1 MKKEA
6 RQHQTGALEAI
17 EKHNE
22 GIIHLPTGTGK
33 SFIQSLA
40 ISNNLQDN
48 RVFVVL
54 APRILLTN
62 QLYNSIKEELLINK
76 KDCHYLVVHS
86 GKAEDKSDFA
96 WSENMPYREVQ
107 STTSSR
113 TITEEYDKAKAEN
126 VPLIIFGTYDSS
138 ERIVNANIPV
148 YMLLA
153 DEAHY
158 LVSDE
163 FSWIRY
169 ENYNDGR
176 KQFNATRKYYF
187 TATLKETISDNGLGM
202 NNSNEFG
209 PIIYSKTPLDMV
221 VAGEILR
228 PRMHFVDCSNYNVSE
243 ELDTNNH
250 EVNSDAN
257 AIVESFIEH
266 KIHCKIG
273 AKMLIVTKG
282 TEHLNDIVNHPRI
295 QQLLFTSPKLQIF
308 DISSEYKP
316 RINGQV
322 VKRDEFLERLQAL
335 DDHDEA
341 LIFHVRILT
350 EGIDVPGITSVMI
363 MNNLKL
369 STFLQTLG
377 RATRLYLKD
386 RMNLYNG
393 DISYDKL
400 DWFVKPYAWIIVP
413 VYGEIGNDLKDSI
426 REIVYGLR
434 TFGFNASEDCVIK
447 ENKGKATPVPLE
459 MLNDL
464 DTRNVKYR
472 DEIMEIVH
480 EVEEKEEADR
490 ISLEDFRMR
499 EEIKN
504 ESIDKTIGRFA
515 NI

>member
-1 MKKEA
+1 MKEA
-6 RQHQTGALEAI
+6 RKHQLEALDAI
-17 EKHNE
+17 GKYNE

-40 ISNNLQDN
+40 IINNLKDN

-76 KDCHYLVVHS
+76 KDCHYLIVHS
-86 GKAEDKSDFA
+86 GKAQDKTDFA
-96 WSENMPYREVQ
+96 WSENLPYREVQ
-107 STTSSR
+107 STTSTN
-113 TITEEYDKAKAEN
+113 TIKEEYKKAKEEN

-138 ERIVNANIPV
+138 ERIINANIPV

-169 ENYNDGR
+169 ENYTDGR
-176 KQFNATRKYYF
+176 KQFNADRKYYF

-209 PIIYSKTPLDMV
+209 SIIYSKTPLDMV

-228 PRMHFVDCSNYNVSE
+228 PRMHFVDCSDYNISD
-243 ELDTNNH
+243 ELDTDDK

-282 TEHLNDIVNHPRI
+282 TDHLNKVVHHPRI
-295 QQLLFTSPKLQIF
+295 QQLLFTSPNLQIF

-316 RINGQV
+316 RINGQI
-322 VKRDEFLERLQAL
+322 VKREEFLNKLQNL
-335 DDHDEA
+335 TDSDEA

-386 RMNLYNG
+386 RINLYNG
-393 DISYDKL
+393 NISYDKL

-413 VYGEIGNDLKDSI
+413 VYGKIGEDLRDNIK
-426 REIVYGLR
+426 EIVYGLR
-434 TFGFNASEDCVIK
+434 TFGFNAAEDCVIK
-447 ENKGKATPVPLE
+447 QNRGKAQPVPMN

-464 DTRNVKYR
+464 DKRNVKYR
-472 DEIMEIVH
+472 DEIMDIVH

-490 ISLEDFRMR
+490 LSLEEFRLKEQIQKESL
-499 EEIKN
+499 EE
-504 ESIDKTIGRFA
+504 TINRFKF
-515 NI
+515 